1 MTAVAKP
8 FNEKQQTKLT
18 VLMDPELKAML
29 ERERARIEQAEGYK
43 LTLTQIASRA
53 MRQGFQAMT
62 A

>member
-1 MTAVAKP
+1 MTTVAET
-8 FNEKQQTKLT
+8 NNAKQQTKIT
-18 VLMDPELKAML
+18 ILMDPELAAMF
-29 ERERARIEQAEGYK
+29 EKERARIEQAEGYK

>member
-1 MTAVAKP
+1 MTTVAKTT
-8 FNEKQQTKLT
+8 NAKQHTKLT
-18 VLMDPELKAML
+18 ILMDPELAAMF
-29 ERERARIEQAEGYK
+29 EKERARIEQAEGYK